1 LKAKRAYPWFH
12 EAAYDRIDDNNG
24 DTMKKSALALAVLAA
39 LSLNPLSASA
49 QTNVQ
54 FYGIVDAGVEYLTNA
69 GPNGGSMTRVISGG
83 KNTSRWGFRG
93 SEDLGGG
100 LKALFNLEGGI
111 LMDTGAQDGNLF
123 KRQAN
128 VGLEGD
134 FGQVLLGRSFTTTY
148 DLVIKF
154 DPMGFAPNYSW
165 ATSGNASGPSKYG
178 MTTAFDNLIKYTGH
192 TGGFTYGATVG
203 LGEQAGNNAD
213 GRKYAVGGS
222 WFGGGL
228 GLMAAYEQVNGNTV
242 AATGNRDKTTA
253 FHLGADYKAGPMR
266 YTAGMRGYK
275 LVAGKA
281 ATPDLRGDTYW
292 GGVTYEA
299 YPWTL
304 TGAVYHVNTKNLPAA
319 QDADPTMLV
328 ARAMY
333 SLSKRTWLYVSAAHA
348 KADHGQLVGL
358 SRDDPGFA
366 STQTGVTAGI
376 QHRF

>member
-1 LKAKRAYPWFH
+1 
-12 EAAYDRIDDNNG
+12 
-24 DTMKKSALALAVLAA
+24 MKKSALALAVLAA
-39 LSLNPLSASA
+39 LSLNASTASA

-54 FYGIVDAGVEYLTNA
+54 VYGLIDAGVEAVNHA
-69 GPNGGSMTRVISGG
+69 GANNGGTVRVVSGG

-100 LKALFNLEGGI
+100 LKAVFNLEGGI
-111 LMDTGAQDGNLF
+111 LMDTGAADGNLF

-128 VGLEGD
+128 VGLEGA
-134 FGQVLLGRSFTTTY
+134 FGRVVLGRSFTTTY

-154 DPMGFAPNYSW
+154 DPLGFAPNYSW
-165 ATSGNASGPSKYG
+165 ATTGAATGPSKYG
-178 MTTAFDNLIKYTGH
+178 MTTAFDNLIKYTG
-192 TGGFTYGATVG
+192 TSGAFTYGASVG
-203 LGEQAGNNAD
+203 LGEQAGSNAD

-222 WFGGGL
+222 WIANGV

-253 FHLGADYKAGPMR
+253 YHLGADYRTGAWR
-266 YTAGMRGYK
+266 YVAGMRGYK
-275 LVAGKA
+275 MQAGKA
-281 ATPDLRGDTYW
+281 ATPDLRGDTFW
-292 GGVTYEA
+292 GGVTYA
-299 YPWTL
+299 VNAWTL
-304 TGAVYHVNTKNLPAA
+304 TGAVYHINTKNLPAA
-319 QDADPTMLV
+319 QDADPTMVV
-328 ARAMY
+328 ARAMVA
-333 SLSKRTWLYVSAAHA
+333 LSKRTDLYVSAAHA